1 LVYAGEGEAQ
11 KFMQNAAQFPSLR
24 GRCAVVT
31 GGASGIGA
39 ALVQAFCA
47 QGARTAFLDIDAAA
61 AALTADRCAAAGYE
75 RPQFFNADL
84 TDIPA
89 LQAAFAAIEERFG
102 PVRALINNAARDD
115 RGSLTELSPE
125 SWRRCM
131 ALNLDHVAF
140 AAQAARPGMAR
151 AGGGSIVNLSSN
163 NVLMG
168 ACHMAG
174 YVTAKAG
181 IVGLTKALARELGPE
196 NIRVNAVM
204 PGWVMTDRQKALW
217 ATPEAVAQA
226 LREQCLAREL
236 TPEDLCGLVLF
247 LASDD
252 SRAITKQVFVADGG
266 RA

>member
-1 LVYAGEGEAQ
+1 
-11 KFMQNAAQFPSLR
+11 MQNAAKFPSLA
-24 GRCAVVT
+24 GHCAVVT

-47 QGARTAFLDIDAAA
+47 QGARTAFLDIDTAAA
-61 AALTADRCAAAGYE
+61 MQVIAHCTAAGLSE
-75 RPQFFNADL
+75 PLFLKTDL
-84 TDIPA
+84 TDIAA
-89 LQAAFAAIEERFG
+89 LRAAFAQIEAQIG
-102 PVRALINNAARDD
+102 PVRALVNNAARDD
-115 RGSLTELSPE
+115 RGSLFELSPE
-125 SWRRCM
+125 TWRRCL
-131 ALNLDHVAF
+131 ALNLDHIAF
-140 AAQAARPGMAR
+140 AAQAVRPGMAK

-168 ACHMAG
+168 AANMAG

-204 PGWVMTDRQKALW
+204 PGWVMTERQRALW

-226 LREQCLAREL
+226 LREQCLQIEL
-236 TPEDLCGLVLF
+236 RPDDMCGLVLF
-247 LASDD
+247 LAADD